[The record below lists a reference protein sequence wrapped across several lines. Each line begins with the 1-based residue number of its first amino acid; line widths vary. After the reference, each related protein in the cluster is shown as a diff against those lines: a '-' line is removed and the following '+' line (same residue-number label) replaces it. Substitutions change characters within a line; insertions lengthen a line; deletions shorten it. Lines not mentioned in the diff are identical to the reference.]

1 MPLSI
6 FDLFKIGIGPSSSH
20 TVGPMRAALTFV
32 RALVEKNLLESVS
45 QVDIVLYGS
54 LSATGVGHCTDSAT
68 LLGLMGFDPETVD
81 TQQSAQLLNE
91 VNATE
96 QLWLNNTHPIR
107 FVYDQHVSFS
117 SDSLPFHPNAMMLR
131 AWQRDDLLYEDTY
144 YSIGGGFIVTGNE
157 DVPTNVDV
165 DSAPLPYPFRTGAE
179 LLKLC
184 DTYQLSICQLMLEN
198 EKTMRSEAEI
208 RQRILTIWSVM
219 QTCIAAGI
227 EQKGVLPGGLNIKR
241 RAHQLHQ
248 ALLAANAPNVISS
261 TLSAM
266 EWVNLF
272 ALAVNEENAAGG
284 RVVTAPT
291 NGAAGIIPAV
301 LHYYAT
307 FCPTASDDDIVRFF
321 LSAGAIGILCKL
333 NGSISGAEVG
343 CQGEVGSACAMAS
356 AGLAEVLGATPS
368 QVENAAEIGLE
379 HNLGLTC
386 DPVAGL
392 VQVPCIERNAIA
404 AVKAINAVQMAL
416 RGNGEH
422 FISLDKVIQTMK
434 ETGRDMSDKYKETSK
449 GGLAVNA
456 IAC

>member
-117 SDSLPFHPNAMMLR
+117 SDSLPFHPNAMTLR

-144 YSIGGGFIVTGNE
+144 YSIGGGFIVTGSE

-227 EQKGVLPGGLNIKR
+227 EQK
-241 RAHQLHQ
+241 AC
-248 ALLAANAPNVISS
+248 
-261 TLSAM
+261 
-266 EWVNLF
+266 
-272 ALAVNEENAAGG
+272 
-284 RVVTAPT
+284 
-291 NGAAGIIPAV
+291 
-301 LHYYAT
+301 
-307 FCPTASDDDIVRFF
+307 CP
-321 LSAGAIGILCKL
+321 
-333 NGSISGAEVG
+333 
-343 CQGEVGSACAMAS
+343 
-356 AGLAEVLGATPS
+356 AGLTS
-368 QVENAAEIGLE
+368 SDE
-379 HNLGLTC
+379 HISFTKHYWQ
-386 DPVAGL
+386 PMHRMSL
-392 VQVPCIERNAIA
+392 VQR
-404 AVKAINAVQMAL
+404 
-416 RGNGEH
+416 
-422 FISLDKVIQTMK
+422 
-434 ETGRDMSDKYKETSK
+434 
-449 GGLAVNA
+449 
-456 IAC
+456 